1 MVCHSYRLLLHVFIC
16 GEIGGETVLKHSTFR
31 CCSRAIPSCNTVMLL
46 GTALLCLFLVQLG
59 LAQFPAE
66 PEGITLIRSRFNDQ
80 VTISYKQND
89 ICETTPGVRS
99 FSGYV
104 HLPAGAL
111 QDLGQKSDY
120 PINTF
125 FWFFE
130 SRKDPSNAPLS
141 IWLNGGPGSSSMLGL
156 LAENGPCF
164 INPDSN
170 STTLNEWSWNNEVNM
185 LYLDQPAQ
193 AGFSYDTLTNI
204 SHNLVTDRVFLLND
218 TDPIP
223 PQNATFLVGTYAS
236 QDSNR
241 TSLGSVN
248 AAQALWHFAQEW
260 FQEFPEHRP
269 HDGRISL
276 ATESYGGRY
285 GPAIFAF
292 FQEMNERIE
301 KGDFNVEGEQ
311 HILHLDTL
319 MLISACLDQLVQ
331 GPSYPH
337 IAYNNTYGIET
348 VNQTIYEG
356 MLDSLYKEGGCI
368 DQIYQCRNLSLTY
381 DPENLGHNT
390 TVNDICAKSDSYC
403 SKNVRSPYNLYAG
416 RNYYDF
422 ATLDPDPF
430 VPKFY
435 YGFLNQPHVQ
445 QALGVPLNFSHSSAA
460 VSFAFRSIGDYNKPG
475 WLEDLAYLLENG
487 IKVTMAYGD
496 RDYSCN
502 WLGGEAVSLAINYTN
517 TSNFHAAGYTAIET
531 NSSYCGGQVRQY
543 GNLSFSRVYQAGH
556 EIPSYQPETS
566 YKIFMRA
573 LHNVDIATGTVPV
586 TSEDGSIYSS
596 VGIPDT
602 WAIKNDPPQQPLPF
616 CYVLNPRMCSKAQI
630 DSIYNGSAVIRNNL
644 IVDNYTTALFPD
656 VVGNGGIN

>member
-1 MVCHSYRLLLHVFIC
+1 M
-16 GEIGGETVLKHSTFR
+16 
-31 CCSRAIPSCNTVMLL
+31 A
-46 GTALLCLFLVQLG
+46 ALLWTLIWLAQLC

-66 PEGITLIRSRFNDQ
+66 PEGITLIRSRFNNN
-80 VTISYKQND
+80 VTISYKEND

-111 QDLGQKSDY
+111 QDLGQETDY

-156 LAENGPCF
+156 LVENGPCF

-193 AGFSYDTLTNI
+193 VGFSYDTLTNI
-204 SHNLVTDRVFLLND
+204 TTDLVSSDTTVLNGSSV
-218 TDPIP
+218 PS
-223 PQNATFLVGTYAS
+223 QNATFLVGTYGS
-236 QDSNR
+236 QNPNR
-241 TSLGSVN
+241 TSQGSVN

-269 HDGRISL
+269 NDSRISL

-285 GPAIFAF
+285 GPAFFAF

-301 KGDFNVEGEQ
+301 SGDFSVEGEQ

-319 MLISACLDQLVQ
+319 MLINSCIDRLVQ
-331 GPSYPH
+331 WPSYPH
-337 IAYNNTYGIET
+337 IAYNNTYNIET
-348 VNQTIYEG
+348 VNKTIYEG
-356 MLDSLYKEGGCI
+356 MLDALYKEGGCN
-368 DQIYQCRNLSLTY
+368 DQIYHCRNMSLTY
-381 DPENLGHNT
+381 DPENTGHNVS
-390 TVNDICAKSDSYC
+390 VNKICQVAEDYC
-403 SKNVRSPYNLYAG
+403 TKNVRVPYNRYSG
-416 RNYYDF
+416 RNYYDY

-430 VPKFY
+430 TPKFHQ
-435 YGFLNQPHVQ
+435 GFLNQPHVQ
-445 QALGVPLNFSHSSAA
+445 QALGVPLNFSQSSSASSAA
-460 VSFAFRSIGDYNKPG
+460 FRFIGDYNKPG
-475 WLEDLAYLLENG
+475 WLEDLAYLLESG

-496 RDYSCN
+496 RDYACN

-517 TSNFHAAGYTAIET
+517 TSDFHAAGYTAIQT
-531 NSSYCGGQVRQY
+531 NDTYSGGQVRQY

-556 EIPSYQPETS
+556 KIPSYQPETS

-573 LHNVDIATGTVPV
+573 LNNLDIATGTVPV
-586 TSEDGSIYSS
+586 TSADGSLYSS
-596 VGIPDT
+596 VGTPDT
-602 WAIKNDPPQQPLPF
+602 WAIKNEPPAQPLQY
-616 CYVLNPRMCSKAQI
+616 CYILDPDTCSKAQI
-630 DSIYNGSAVIRNNL
+630 DSVLNGSACIKNYL
-644 IVDNYTTALFPD
+644 IVDKNTTQLFNITCGGD
-656 VVGNGGIN
+656 EGGNGPEVYTGKAPVAAQFRLSLG